1 MRYALV
7 VLLLA
12 LATLLGTVV
21 PDLVAPGPAAPV
33 TEHHATAVDDGLG
46 DRIITVVGDH
56 PGHGAETIG
65 LLCLCALLVTGIV
78 LATRGASTCRVG
90 PPVMAFGGDRPVGA
104 RTLVRAL
111 PRDPV
116 LWGVSRT

>member
-12 LATLLGTVV
+12 LGVLLGTTV
-21 PDLVAPGPAAPV
+21 PGHATDGPVASM
-33 TEHHATAVDDGLG
+33 TEHHATAAAD
-46 DRIITVVGDH
+46 DRIIAAVTDH
-56 PGHGAETIG
+56 PGHGAEAIG

-78 LATRGASTCRVG
+78 LATRGAATYRVG
-90 PPVMAFGGDRPVGA
+90 PPAMALAGDRPAGA